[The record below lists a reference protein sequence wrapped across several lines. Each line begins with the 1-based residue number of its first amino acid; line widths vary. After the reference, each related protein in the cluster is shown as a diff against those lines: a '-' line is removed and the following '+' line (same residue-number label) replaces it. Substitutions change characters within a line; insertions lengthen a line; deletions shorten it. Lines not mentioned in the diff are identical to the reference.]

1 MGQHGLIK
9 TVNCYHPQIF
19 VSALRVWLMV

>member
-19 VSALRVWLMV
+19 VLALRVRVMV